1 MQNSPSIIIPQL
13 IQTFNKR
20 EYHVVLDTIK
30 LNPTLLRVDAVVPQL
45 QASALRKLG
54 FVNEATKA
62 YEKGL
67 KRFPNAC
74 DLMNS
79 YGNLLLEVGQSKKAL
94 LLFSKANKIN
104 PKAYDYKYNLA
115 RTLFAEE
122 RFDEAEKHVRE
133 LLKVHTVKLDLLLM
147 LSSILSQKGQNV
159 EAEEYLLK
167 IIEIDPVNIKALNNL
182 GNIKRSIGLQDEA
195 LIFYRRAMDTGAAG
209 AEIYQNLAALLALK
223 GIHKD
228 SLEVYEQGL
237 SKYPLNVTLHKEYAH
252 FAWIQNTDSPFALL
266 EKVLS
271 TEQPGLVLAYAEL
284 MLKVDDFEKAKLWL
298 EKLVAKQDP
307 SIQIAAVASLSNAL
321 RGLGQFQE
329 ALDVINSLP
338 STNSAESLPLFIEK
352 SYSLLSLDRA
362 KEAISVLELVC
373 RIAPLN
379 QGYWTLLSTAYKA
392 NGNEAKYETLCHYQ
406 DFVNVTS
413 LLENSEE
420 NTLFINELAGYLN
433 SLHSSTKHP
442 IGQSLRNGT
451 QTFENLLDSEHYLIQ
466 TLKTALKKRAESF
479 VCSLPT
485 VKKHPFLS
493 RIHSNLAFIGSWSVR
508 LRKAGFHK
516 SHYHSE
522 GWLSGVLYVDVP
534 DEVRENGNGWLV
546 FGRPDIKGI
555 DMLEDFAIKP
565 KAGNVVFFP
574 SYMWHGTN
582 PIYADTQRLTV
593 AFDIVPES

>member
-1 MQNSPSIIIPQL
+1 M
-13 IQTFNKR
+13 
-20 EYHVVLDTIK
+20 IK

-67 KRFPNAC
+67 KRFPSAC

-79 YGNLLLEVGQSKKAL
+79 FGNLLLEAGQNKKAL
-94 LLFSKANKIN
+94 MLFSKANKIN
-104 PKAYDYKYNLA
+104 SKSYDYKYNLA
-115 RTLFAEE
+115 RTFFAEE
-122 RFDEAEKHVRE
+122 RYAEAEKNVRE
-133 LLKVHTVKLDLLLM
+133 LIKAHPLKLDLLLM
-147 LSSILSQKGQNV
+147 LSSILSQEGQNV
-159 EAEEYLLK
+159 EAEKYLVQIL
-167 IIEIDPVNIKALNNL
+167 EIDPSNIKALNNL
-182 GNIKRSIGLQDEA
+182 GNIKRRIGQQDEA
-195 LIFYRRAMDTGAAG
+195 LICYQRALDTGVAG
-209 AEIYQNLAALLALK
+209 AEIYQNLAAILALK
-223 GIHKD
+223 GTHKE
-228 SLEVYEQGL
+228 SFEVYEQGL

-252 FAWIQNTDSPFALL
+252 FAWIQNVNNPFALL

-271 TEQPGLVLAYAEL
+271 TEQPGLVMAYAEL

-307 SIQIAAVASLSNAL
+307 TIQIAAVASLSNAL

-329 ALDVINSLP
+329 ALNVINSLP
-338 STNSAESLPLFIEK
+338 NTKSAESLPLLIEK

-392 NGNEAKYETLCHYQ
+392 NGDEIKYQTLCQYQ
-406 DFVNVTS
+406 DFINVTS
-413 LLENSEE
+413 LLEGSEE
-420 NTLFINELAGYLN
+420 NTSFIGELAEYLN
-433 SLHSSTKHP
+433 TLHSSTQHP

-451 QTFENLLDSEHYLIQ
+451 QTFENLLDSEHHLIQ
-466 TLKTALKKRAESF
+466 TLKSALKNRAESF
-479 VCSLPT
+479 VCSLST
-485 VKKHPFLS
+485 QKKHPFLS
-493 RIHSNLAFIGSWSVR
+493 RIHSNLRFIGSWSVR

-546 FGRPDIKGI
+546 FGRPDIKGVE
-555 DMLEDFAIKP
+555 MLEDFAIKP
-565 KAGNVVFFP
+565 IAGNVVFFP

-582 PIYADTQRLTV
+582 PIYSDTQRLTV

>member
-13 IQTFNKR
+13 IQAFNKR
-20 EYHVVLDTIK
+20 EYNVVLDMIK

-67 KRFPNAC
+67 KRFPSAC

-79 YGNLLLEVGQSKKAL
+79 FGNLLLEVGQNKKAL
-94 LLFSKANKIN
+94 LLFSKANKIS
-104 PKAYDYKYNLA
+104 PESYDYKYNLA
-115 RTLFAEE
+115 RTLFADE
-122 RFDEAEKHVRE
+122 RYAEAEKNVRE
-133 LLKVHTVKLDLLLM
+133 LIKVHPLKLDLLLM

-159 EAEEYLLK
+159 EAEKYLLQ
-167 IIEIDPVNIKALNNL
+167 ILEIDSSNIKALNNL
-182 GNIKRSIGLQDEA
+182 GNIKRSIGQQDEA
-195 LIFYRRAMDTGAAG
+195 LILYKRALDTGAAG
-209 AEIYQNLAALLALK
+209 AEIYQNLAAILALK
-223 GIHKD
+223 GTHKE
-228 SLEVYEQGL
+228 SFEVYEQGL

-252 FAWIQNTDSPFALL
+252 FAWIQNANSPFALL

-271 TEQPGLVLAYAEL
+271 TEQPGLVMAYTEL
-284 MLKVDDFEKAKLWL
+284 MLKIDDFEKAKLWL

-338 STNSAESLPLFIEK
+338 NTKSAELLPLLIEK

-392 NGNEAKYETLCHYQ
+392 NGDETKYQTLCQYQ

-420 NTLFINELAGYLN
+420 NMHFINELAGYLN

-466 TLKTALKKRAESF
+466 TLKTALKNRAKSF
-479 VCSLPT
+479 VCSLST
-485 VKKHPFLS
+485 QKKHPFLS
-493 RIHSNLAFIGSWSVR
+493 RIHSNLQFIGSWSVR

-546 FGRPDIKGI
+546 FGRPDIKGVE
-555 DMLEDFAIKP
+555 MLEDFAIKP
-565 KAGNVVFFP
+565 LAGNVVFFP

-582 PIYADTQRLTV
+582 PIYSDTQRLTV
-593 AFDIVPES
+593 AFDIVP